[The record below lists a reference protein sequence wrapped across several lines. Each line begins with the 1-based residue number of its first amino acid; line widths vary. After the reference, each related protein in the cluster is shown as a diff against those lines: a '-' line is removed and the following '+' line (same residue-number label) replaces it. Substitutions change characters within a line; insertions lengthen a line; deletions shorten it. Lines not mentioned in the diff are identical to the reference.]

1 MSCCPRTQTAVQ
13 YFRSG
18 RLLAD
23 YLSPR
28 AAYEKALLR
37 LQRLV
42 TVFGEE
48 NIGAVDYAGVRASGL
63 RLEDVLLRAA
73 QLPKVDLK
81 TPADFAN
88 PEVSVKEINAR
99 RLWTEFSRYMK
110 RTRRCS
116 LVWPEAPEHVSFSSL
131 LGGVEMLRHCP
142 SKCFDLSALDDVS
155 FEFDRQARQI
165 LGGSMLLCAN
175 ATATARSIVALNDTF
190 CELDGAR
197 MRTDA
202 WSSRLDELTE
212 FLPEGA
218 CRNSSLDEHYSP
230 IFGEGLEARAPPG
243 GCDGPRQPD
252 GSCRRVDAAQDDAP
266 AKKARLDPASLLR
279 TLLAL
284 PGLGAANQQRVRAL
298 FRQVEVG

>member
-1 MSCCPRTQTAVQ
+1 M
-13 YFRSG
+13 
-18 RLLAD
+18 LAD

-131 LGGVEMLRHCP
+131 LGGVER
-142 SKCFDLSALDDVS
+142 
-155 FEFDRQARQI
+155 
-165 LGGSMLLCAN
+165 G
-175 ATATARSIVALNDTF
+175 
-190 CELDGAR
+190 DG
-197 MRTDA
+197 
-202 WSSRLDELTE
+202 
-212 FLPEGA
+212 
-218 CRNSSLDEHYSP
+218 
-230 IFGEGLEARAPPG
+230 
-243 GCDGPRQPD
+243 
-252 GSCRRVDAAQDDAP
+252 
-266 AKKARLDPASLLR
+266 
-279 TLLAL
+279 
-284 PGLGAANQQRVRAL
+284 
-298 FRQVEVG
+298 